1 MSELNFFTFF
11 MLLQQ
16 PFVLQVLVCKPEQ
29 CTSSNGWAQLGVKN
43 VRENNQDINNID
55 ICENQL
61 ARKRD

>member
-16 PFVLQVLVCKPEQ
+16 PFVLQVLECKPEQ
-29 CTSSNGWAQLGVKN
+29 QSNGWAQLGVKN
-43 VRENNQDINNID
+43 VRENNQDINNKD